1 MKQRLKFECW
11 NCQRVFS
18 LFLETEEKPDRISE
32 CPFCRKEVFIEL
44 EPYRE
49 KKTSLFRSD
58 TEKASELPH
67 DFVFPE
73 VIPTQQPVQQE
84 PPGGE

>member
-11 NCQRVFS
+11 NCKRVFS
-18 LFLETEEKPDRISE
+18 LFMETEEQPDLLSG

-58 TEKASELPH
+58 TGKESELPH

-73 VIPTQQPVQQE
+73 VIPTRAPNSEE
-84 PPGGE
+84 PLEN